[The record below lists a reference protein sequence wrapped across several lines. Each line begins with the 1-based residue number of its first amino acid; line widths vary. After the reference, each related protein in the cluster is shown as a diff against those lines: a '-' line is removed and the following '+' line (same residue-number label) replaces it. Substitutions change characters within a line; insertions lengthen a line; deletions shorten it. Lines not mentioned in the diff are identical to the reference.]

1 MEEMRGAS
9 PVENMS
15 TDDKIN
21 MMLQMVKEVSVDV
34 KDLKKDQKQIKNE
47 LRQINGRLDNVE
59 VGLKVFIRDTNQ
71 NRVQIERIKE
81 HVGLEF

>member
-1 MEEMRGAS
+1 M
-9 PVENMS
+9 ENMS

-34 KDLKKDQKQIKNE
+34 KDLKEDQKQIKEEQKQIKNE

-59 VGLKVFIRDTNQ
+59 VGLKVFIRDTNE
-71 NRVQIERIKE
+71 NRVQIERIKD